1 MVRENISR
9 GRFFILSDNS
19 LWQVDRFDR
28 MDAAFWMR
36 FEDVTVIHNGFNRAK
51 LVNEDDVVEAKRLSG
66 AALKTSIAGEFEGW
80 DGDTVVKLIGGTIWK
95 QSAYHYEYTYEYGPD
110 VILYKNGYGISMLV
124 DGTDE
129 AVDVVQIR

>member
-1 MVRENISR
+1 
-9 GRFFILSDNS
+9 
-19 LWQVDRFDR
+19 

-36 FEDVTVIHNGFNRAK
+36 FEDVTVIYDGFNRAK
-51 LVNEDDVVEAKRLSG
+51 LFNEDDMVEAKRLSG
-66 AALKTSIAGEFEGW
+66 AALRTSIAGEFEGW
-80 DGDTVVKLIGGTIWK
+80 DGDTVVKLVGGTIWK
-95 QSAYHYEYTYEYGPD
+95 QSAYHYDYTYEYSPD